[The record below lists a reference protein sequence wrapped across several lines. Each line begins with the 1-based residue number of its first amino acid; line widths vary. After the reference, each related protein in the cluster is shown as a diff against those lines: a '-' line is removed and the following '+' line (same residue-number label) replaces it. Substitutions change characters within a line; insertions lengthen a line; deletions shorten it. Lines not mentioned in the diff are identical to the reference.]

1 MDPKVRLA
9 GVLIFLG
16 FAYTAY
22 EFFDFYTVEVP
33 ALVQERKVSE
43 GEFDAKQA
51 EYQRLRT
58 FVQNIE
64 SIKGEL
70 RELSLQL
77 KTALDYMPPDFKLA
91 ELLRRLTALAQN
103 SGVELVQ
110 FNPDAEEKRAE
121 GAFYA
126 TTSIV
131 FEVNGAFAQCLL
143 FLDQVSRLKRI
154 INVAGINIEPS
165 VTAVEIR
172 TDRNGASRVHAT
184 GMLVTYRFAE

>member
-16 FAYTAY
+16 FAYTGY

-33 ALVQERKVSE
+33 ALVQDRIVLESE
-43 GEFDAKQA
+43 FSGKQG

-77 KTALDYMPPDFKLA
+77 KTALDYMPPDFRLA

-110 FNPDAEEKRAE
+110 FNPDTEEKRAE

-126 TTSIV
+126 TTNIV

-154 INVAGINIEPS
+154 INVAGISIEPS
-165 VTAVEIR
+165 QTAVEIR
-172 TDRNGASRVHAT
+172 TDRNGASRVHASGT
-184 GMLVTYRFAE
+184 LVTYRFAE